1 MPGRW
6 NRCLV
11 NCRNISLQPESYK
24 AIYDNM
30 CKFKCKSLISNT
42 WKTNSSNE
50 GSSSGF
56 NLALKGDIYTTL
68 ICIWV
73 KWEQRTRSLGICGSF
88 TLSEVKKFALLC
100 IYCHIFFISPKLLIK
115 LAEMEIYATGMRA
128 TSYATK
134 S

>member
-6 NRCLV
+6 DHCLV
-11 NCRNISLQPESYK
+11 NCRNISLLPESHK

-30 CKFKCKSLISNT
+30 CKFKGKSVISNT

-56 NLALKGDIYTTL
+56 NLALKADIYTTL
-68 ICIWV
+68 ICIWA
-73 KWEQRTRSLGICGSF
+73 KLEERTRSLGICNSF

-100 IYCHIFFISPKLLIK
+100 IYCHIFFISPKILIK
-115 LAEMEIYATGMRA
+115 LAEMEIYATGTRA
-128 TSYATK
+128 TIYATK